1 MAEKSRPP
9 ASGSTGEI
17 RTHVAR
23 GAKALRTRALTLP
36 RVDGVV
42 LAEIFLVAAVVTVLI
57 IRAIL
62 SATGYPQL
70 GGDGLHI
77 AHVLWGGLLM
87 LTGLFV
93 LFLRLGAPS
102 LRLGALLAG
111 VGFGFF
117 IDEIGKF
124 VTSNVNYFF
133 QPAVAMI
140 YVVFVAIAIV
150 LAVVRRRMRVDERT
164 ALANALALFDV
175 AVNDPAAGDTRQQ
188 VLALLDMADPDE
200 PLVPIMRERVR
211 AVHEVADAT
220 PTRWQRMRMRIEG
233 AYGRVAGSAW
243 FPRVVVALFAVIAL
257 STIAL
262 AVRIFVAPGDI
273 GFTEWIQV
281 VGSVVTAVL
290 IALGLFALRRSRL
303 HAYRWF
309 ERGILVDLL
318 VTEVFAFYDFPGRA
332 LIGIAV
338 DVVLLIAIRM
348 ASRHEV
354 AMNESLSTPSLL
366 RLGL

>member
-1 MAEKSRPP
+1 MAEERRPP
-9 ASGSTGEI
+9 VRARPGEM
-17 RTHVAR
+17 RRRVTR
-23 GAKALRTRALTLP
+23 GAGTFRSRALTLP

-62 SATGYPQL
+62 MATGYPQL
-70 GGDGLHI
+70 GGGGLHV

-87 LTGLFV
+87 LAGLLV

-124 VTSNVNYFF
+124 VTSDVNYFF

-150 LAVVRRRMRVDERT
+150 LAVVRQRMRVDERT

-175 AVNDPAAGDTRQQ
+175 AINDPAAGDTRQQ
-188 VLALLDMADPDE
+188 VLALLDSADPNE
-200 PLVPIMRERVR
+200 PLVPLMRDRVR
-211 AVHEVADAT
+211 AADAAAGDT
-220 PTRWQRMRMRIEG
+220 STWWQQVRMRIAR
-233 AYGRVAGSAW
+233 AYVGVADSVW
-243 FPRVVVALFAVIAL
+243 FPRAVTLLFAVIAL
-257 STIAL
+257 STIVLTAF
-262 AVRIFVAPGDI
+262 IFLEPGDI
-273 GFTEWIQV
+273 SFTEWIQLT
-281 VGSVVTAVL
+281 GTVVTAVL
-290 IALGLFALRRSRL
+290 IAIGLFALRKSRL
-303 HAYRWF
+303 RAYRWF

-318 VTEVFAFYDFPGRA
+318 VTEVFLFYHSPGTAF
-332 LIGIAV
+332 IGVAV
-338 DVVLLIAIRM
+338 DIALLVAIRM

-354 AMNESLSTPSLL
+354 AMDDELSTPSLL

>member
-1 MAEKSRPP
+1 MAEQSRPP
-9 ASGSTGEI
+9 ASGATGET

-23 GAKALRTRALTLP
+23 GAKALRTRALMLP

-42 LAEIFLVAAVVTVLI
+42 LAEIFLVAAVATVLI
-57 IRAIL
+57 IRTYL
-62 SATGYPQL
+62 SATGYPQV
-70 GGDGLHI
+70 GGDGLHV

-102 LRLGALLAG
+102 LRLGALLSG

-140 YVVFVAIAIV
+140 YVVFVAIAIL

-188 VLALLDMADPDE
+188 VLSLLDIADPDE
-200 PLVPIMRERVR
+200 PLVPLMRDRVL
-211 AVHEVADAT
+211 AVNATAAHT
-220 PTRWQRMRMRIEG
+220 PTSWQRMRMRIEHV
-233 AYGRVAGSAW
+233 YVRVADSAW
-243 FPRVVVALFAVIAL
+243 FPRAVTILFAVIAL
-257 STIAL
+257 STIVFTAF
-262 AVRIFVAPGDI
+262 IFLEPGDVTV
-273 GFTEWIQV
+273 TEWMQV
-281 VGSVVTAVL
+281 LGTAVTAVL
-290 IALGLFALRRSRL
+290 IAIGLFALRRSRL
-303 HAYRWF
+303 RAYRWF

-318 VTEVFAFYDFPGRA
+318 VTEVFLFYDAPVVA

-338 DVVLLIAIRM
+338 DVVLLIAIRT

-354 AMNESLSTPSLL
+354 ALDEALSTPSLL

>member
-1 MAEKSRPP
+1 MAAERRPP
-9 ASGSTGEI
+9 VRARPDEMRGRVT
-17 RTHVAR
+17 R
-23 GAKALRTRALTLP
+23 GAGAFRSRALTLP

-42 LAEIFLVAAVVTVLI
+42 LAEIFLVAAVATVLI
-57 IRAIL
+57 IRAL
-62 SATGYPQL
+62 LMATGYPQL
-70 GGDGLHI
+70 GGGGLHV

-124 VTSNVNYFF
+124 VTSDVNYFF

-150 LAVVRRRMRVDERT
+150 LAVVRRRMHVDERT
-164 ALANALALFDV
+164 AFANALALFDV
-175 AVNDPAAGDTRQQ
+175 AVNDPAASDTRQQ
-188 VLALLDMADPDE
+188 VLSLLDIADPDE
-200 PLVPIMRERVR
+200 PLVPLMRERVL
-211 AVHEVADAT
+211 AVNASAGDT
-220 PTRWQRMRMRIEG
+220 PTWWQRVRMRIERVY
-233 AYGRVAGSAW
+233 ARVADSTW
-243 FPRVVVALFAVIAL
+243 FPRVVAILFAVFAL
-257 STIAL
+257 STIAFT
-262 AVRIFVAPGDI
+262 ADIFLERGGVS
-273 GFTEWIQV
+273 FTEWMQV
-281 VGSVVTAVL
+281 MGTAVTAVL
-290 IALGLFALRRSRL
+290 IVVGLVALRRSRL

-318 VTEVFAFYDFPGRA
+318 VTEVFLFYDAPGSA

-338 DVVLLIAIRM
+338 DIALLIAIRM

-354 AMNESLSTPSLL
+354 AMDEGLSTPSLL